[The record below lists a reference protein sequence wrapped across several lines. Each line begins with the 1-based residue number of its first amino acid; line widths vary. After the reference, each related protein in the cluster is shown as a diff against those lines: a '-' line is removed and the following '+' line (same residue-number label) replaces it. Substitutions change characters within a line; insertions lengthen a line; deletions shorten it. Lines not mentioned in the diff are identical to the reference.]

1 MNLSTNGK
9 IAHGA
14 LEVVAKQFGR
24 NRSTVSRI
32 WERACK
38 TSLSGKLNVR
48 SLSKNSGRPLKYDRV
63 AVVEAI
69 KDVPLRKRKKLRSLS
84 NALGMPLGTI
94 HRMMSEEII
103 RRHTAA
109 DGTSFY
115 LGAGEPE
122 PAIYTKHKRHITKV
136 MCLCAVARP
145 RMCPDSRSMWDGKIG
160 IWPFAEWVPAKRS
173 SKHRVAGTRGA

>member
-1 MNLSTNGK
+1 MASEVDENVPPGGKKLGGHNLTDQQRRRIAEALMNVSTNGK

-48 SLSKNSGRPLKYDRV
+48 SLSKNAGRALKYDRV

-69 KDVPLRKRKKLRSLS
+69 
-84 NALGMPLGTI
+84 
-94 HRMMSEEII
+94 
-103 RRHTAA
+103 
-109 DGTSFY
+109 
-115 LGAGEPE
+115 
-122 PAIYTKHKRHITKV
+122 
-136 MCLCAVARP
+136 
-145 RMCPDSRSMWDGKIG
+145 
-160 IWPFAEWVPAKRS
+160 
-173 SKHRVAGTRGA
+173 